1 MSAQGVPPDQPIR
14 SPDGSLPRG
23 SSIGRYVVLNL
34 VGRGGMGEVYAAY
47 DPELDRKVAVK
58 LLRVAPGNGVSL
70 NEGRT
75 RTLREAQAIAKLS
88 HPNVVVVYDVGP
100 FRDEIF
106 IAMEFVE
113 GHTVGYW
120 LQAAPRTWQE
130 VLKVFL
136 AAGNGLLAAHE
147 KDLVHR
153 DFKPDNVMVG
163 ADGQIRVMDFGLAQQ
178 VTDKKGDG
186 NKPATLRSIQPV
198 TPAEAQAAELAAP
211 VVVDPDLLST
221 RVIAA
226 DPTASRKTM
235 TGIPALPD
243 LLPRNSGAFEVNLTR
258 TGAMVGTPAYMSP
271 EQFLGMETDAR
282 TDQFSFCVALY
293 EGLYGQRPF
302 AGTTMFGLTAN
313 VVQGIVSDAPAN
325 SKVPP
330 WIRKV
335 LLRGLK
341 ANVADRF
348 PTMQALLTALAHD
361 PRAARRKW
369 FFATAALLVP
379 LVVGLG
385 VHHSMKAQTSICE
398 AGPAKLAGT
407 WELGPA
413 ESPSKTAIR
422 SAFLASGKAYAAD
435 AFANVSRALDTYV
448 RGWSDMYREACEA
461 TQVRG
466 EQSPEVL
473 DLRMSCLGEKL
484 AGVKALTKVFSE
496 ANGSVVENAVTAAHA
511 LGPLDRCAD
520 VPLLRAVVKPPED
533 PKTRARVEDVRTRL
547 AAVQALHI
555 AGRWSEGLQKAPQ
568 LADEAR
574 TLNYKPLVAEAVNL
588 LGLLQYKS
596 GDPTMAERSFQEAY
610 WAAEESRHDEV
621 KAEAALAEVY
631 VVGYMLARPDV
642 GETWSRYADAVLKRM
657 GGHER
662 LQSWLLNGLGTV
674 YETQGRLPEALKA
687 GESALALKQK
697 VLPADHPDIGLS
709 MGNLANWLGLLGRN
723 QEALAYGDRS
733 VAILEKG
740 FGVNHPEVAIPLLNR
755 GEILNAL
762 GRPQEARASFE
773 RAKTIWE
780 RELGPEHSNLGYVLT
795 GIGLS
800 YLIQG
805 DAAAAVAPLERAY
818 KIREAKENIPA
829 RRADT
834 QFALARALWDS
845 KRDRRWARVLA
856 DNAKATYAAAN
867 AKDKVVEVETWIAGL
882 AAAGQSGGPA
892 PHTSV
897 LAHPDKE
904 PNF

>member
-1 MSAQGVPPDQPIR
+1 MSAQGVPPDNTR
-14 SPDGSLPRG
+14 SPDGSLARG

-113 GHTVGYW
+113 GNTVGYW
-120 LQAAPRTWQE
+120 LQAKPRTWQE

-163 ADGQIRVMDFGLAQQ
+163 GDGQIRVMDFGLAQQ
-178 VTDKKGDG
+178 VNDKNG
-186 NKPATLRSIQPV
+186 NKPTTLSSLRPV
-198 TPAEAQAAELAAP
+198 TPTGTQPAEVP
-211 VVVDPDLLST
+211 VAVDPDLLST

-226 DPTASRKTM
+226 DPAASRKTM
-235 TGIPALPD
+235 TGIGALPD
-243 LLPRNSGAFEVNLTR
+243 LMPRNSGAFEVNLTR

-293 EGLYGQRPF
+293 EGLYGERPF
-302 AGTTMFGLTAN
+302 AGTSMFGLTAN
-313 VVQGIVSDAPAN
+313 VVQGIVNDPPAS

-341 ANVADRF
+341 PNVADRY

-369 FFATAALLVP
+369 ALAAGALLVP

-385 VHHSMKAQTSICE
+385 VRHSMKAQTSICE
-398 AGPAKLAGT
+398 AGPAKLGGI
-407 WELGPA
+407 WELEKLGRG
-413 ESPSKTAIR
+413 ESAGKAAIR
-422 SAFLASGKAYAAD
+422 TAFLATGKSYAAD

-466 EQSPEVL
+466 EQSAEVL

-533 PKTRARVEDVRTRL
+533 PATRARVDDLRARL
-547 AAVQALHI
+547 ASVQALQI
-555 AGRWSEGLQKAPQ
+555 AGRWSEGIAKAVP

-574 TLNYKPLVAEAVNL
+574 ALNYKPLLAEALNL
-588 LGLLQYKS
+588 LGLLQFKS
-596 GDPTMAERSFQEAY
+596 ADITMAERSFQEAY
-610 WAAEESRHDEV
+610 WAAEVSRHDEV
-621 KAEAALAEVY
+621 KAEVAVAEVY
-631 VVGYMLARPDV
+631 VVGYLQARPDA
-642 GETWSRYADAVLKRM
+642 GENWSRYAEAVLQRM

-674 YETQGRLPEALKA
+674 YEGQGRLPEALKA
-687 GESALALKQK
+687 GEAALALKQK
-697 VLPADHPDIGLS
+697 VLPPDHPDIGLS
-709 MGNLANWLGLLGRN
+709 LGNLANWLGLLGRN
-723 QEALAYGDRS
+723 QEALAAVDRA

-740 FGVNHPEVAIPLLNR
+740 FGANHPEVAIPIMNR

-762 GRPQEARASFE
+762 GRPREARVSFE
-773 RAKTIWE
+773 RALAIWE
-780 RELGPEHSNLGYVLT
+780 RELGLEHSNLGYALT

-800 YLIQG
+800 YLSQG
-805 DAAAAVAPLERAY
+805 DAAAAIAPLERAY
-818 KIREAKENIPA
+818 KIREAKENNAA

-834 QFALARALWDS
+834 QFALARALWDG
-845 KRDRRWARVLA
+845 KRDRPWARTLA
-856 DNAKATYAAAN
+856 ANAKSTYGTAN
-867 AKDKVVEVETWIAGL
+867 AKDKAAEVAAWIAGL
-882 AAAGQSGGPA
+882 DAAARSGRAA
-892 PHTSV
+892 PHTSI
-897 LAHPDKE
+897 LAHPDTE
-904 PNF
+904 PTF